1 MKSNTMKN
9 YAENEELQFSEHFYG
24 YVATMLI
31 AGFSLFLV
39 SAEPEILKQFRLWI
53 SPQTLN
59 AHLLSWFA
67 ISVITGMLSFFW
79 GMGYQL
85 FRRKNRVLHLLW
97 YAAILSVTLLFSTI
111 FYDII
116 ISPEKSPLGVILGI
130 LILSNIATATVSA
143 IFYFLHFEHRYNF
156 TAFAIGIMAATTA
169 YNWLYLSLIGKIS
182 II

>member
-1 MKSNTMKN
+1 MKDYT
-9 YAENEELQFSEHFYG
+9 ENEELQFSEHFYG
-24 YVATMLI
+24 YMATMLI

-39 SAEPEILKQFRLWI
+39 SIEPEILKQFRLWI

-79 GMGYQL
+79 GMASQL

-97 YAAILSVTLLFSTI
+97 YAAILSATLLFSTI
-111 FYDII
+111 FYDILM
-116 ISPEKSPLGVILGI
+116 SPEKSLFGLLLVILF
-130 LILSNIATATVSA
+130 LSNIATAAFSA
-143 IFYFLHFEHRYNF
+143 IFYILHFEQRHNF
-156 TAFAIGIMAATTA
+156 TVFALGIMAATTA